1 MGLIP
6 AEIKSAVSALDNDDR
21 WRILESLL
29 TNEELS
35 YTQILDILEIRKGS
49 LTNHLKNLIFGNILE
64 NYSRQSIGERYD
76 SFYKVTRFGK
86 DLIDGLVGSL
96 PDVAEANIRPIR
108 ATADF
113 VLTHSELEEKLL
125 PDYVRYRSRNEKEP
139 IPLTA

>member
-6 AEIKSAVSALDNDDR
+6 VEIKSAVSALDNDHR

-64 NYSRQSIGERYD
+64 NYTRQSIGERYD
-76 SFYKVTRFGK
+76 SFYKLTRFGK

-96 PDVAEANIRPIR
+96 PEVAEANIRPRR

-113 VLTHSELEEKLL
+113 VLIDWELEEKQL